1 MKTFIIAAVPAIEV
15 FWPDGGGRITRF
27 ADEWKI
33 QDGFVM
39 FYNFESSDPIF
50 AIRADMVFSIEVQD
64 DS

>member
-1 MKTFIIAAVPAIEV
+1 MKTFCVKLIDPRHQSRNWTEYQV
-15 FWPDGGGRITRF
+15 

-39 FYNFESSDPIF
+39 FTCHESSVPVF
-50 AIRADMVFSIEVQD
+50 AIRADLVFSIEVQD